1 MITFLVLILAFVAG
15 SLYAEDPLIVFFIDP
30 TYAEYSGDAMLV
42 CTPGGRHFVIDAGMY
57 SGYSPPWDCGM
68 ERVLPLL
75 DSLGVTY
82 LDGAVGTHPHA
93 DHIGGL
99 ISVYES
105 LPVVTAYDSGWP
117 YEASWT
123 YENYLQAI
131 WNNGSDYVTPR
142 RGDYLNWDPA
152 LTVEVIHP
160 VEPLSPSNT
169 NNSSIV
175 IRLTY
180 EEVSFLFTGDLETNG
195 GEDVILAA
203 LSTGDIEDISADVL
217 KVGHHGSH
225 TSTCTQWLVAVNPS
239 IAAICLGAGNPYGHP
254 HTEVMNRLNDRGIT
268 IYRTDLDG
276 TFYISSDG
284 EGVYYNTM
292 PPDSGGSEL
301 LNEFAVYP
309 SPATTQATF
318 SWNSDNSQ
326 HCSINIFNLNGEKVF
341 DVQAAGGVYTW
352 DFSTDSGVASPGL
365 YAVVF
370 RTSGGEVFTEYFT
383 VSR

>member
-1 MITFLVLILAFVAG
+1 MKTFLLVILATAAG
-15 SLYAEDPLIVFFIDP
+15 SLYAEDPLVVFFIDP
-30 TYAEYSGDAMLV
+30 TFAEYSGDAILV
-42 CTPGGRHFVIDAGMY
+42 CTPGGRNFIIDAGNI
-57 SGYSPPWDCGM
+57 GWDPPWDCGL

-75 DSLGVTY
+75 DSLDVTY

-93 DHIGGL
+93 DHIGGM

-117 YEASWT
+117 YDASWT
-123 YENYLQAI
+123 YETYLQAI

-142 RGDYLNWDPA
+142 RGDYLDWGPE
-152 LTVEVIHP
+152 LIVEVIHP
-160 VEPLSPSNT
+160 VDPLSPSNA
-169 NNSSIV
+169 NNASIV

-203 LSTGDIEDISADVL
+203 LATGDIEDISADVL

-225 TSTCTQWLVAVNPS
+225 TSTCSQWLSAVNPS

-254 HTEVMNRLNDRGIT
+254 HTEVLNRLEGSGIT
-268 IYRTDLDG
+268 IYRNDLDG
-276 TFYISSDG
+276 TFYLSSDG
-284 EGVYYNTM
+284 EGVYFNTM
-292 PPDSGGSEL
+292 PPDSEGPEPI
-301 LNEFAVYP
+301 NEFAVYP
-309 SPATTQATF
+309 SPATSQATF
-318 SWNSDNSQ
+318 AWNSEDAQ
-326 HCSINIFNLNGEKVF
+326 HCSITVFNLNGEKVF
-341 DVQAAGGVYTW
+341 DVQAAGGTYIW
-352 DFSTDSGVASPGL
+352 NLSTDAGVASPGL
-365 YAVVF
+365 YAAVF

>member
-1 MITFLVLILAFVAG
+1 MILAFEAG

-57 SGYSPPWDCGM
+57 SAYNPPWDCGQ

-75 DSLGVTY
+75 DSLSITY
-82 LDGAVGTHPHA
+82 LDGAVGTHLHA

-99 ISVYES
+99 ISIYES
-105 LPVVTAYDSGWP
+105 IPVVTAYDSGWP
-117 YEASWT
+117 YGGSWT
-123 YENYLQAI
+123 YETYLQAI
-131 WNNGSDYVTPR
+131 WDNGSDYITPR
-142 RGDYLNWDPA
+142 RGDYLDWGPE

-160 VEPLSPSNT
+160 VDPLSPSNA

-180 EEVSFLFTGDLETNG
+180 EDISFLFTGDLETNG
-195 GEDVILAA
+195 GEDVILGA

-217 KVGHHGSH
+217 KVGHHGSF
-225 TSTCTQWLVAVNPS
+225 TSTCTQWLAAVNPS

-254 HTEVMNRLNDRGIT
+254 HSEVLNRLNDRGIT
-268 IYRTDLDG
+268 IYRNDLHG

-284 EGVYYNTM
+284 YDAYYNTM
-292 PPDSGGSEL
+292 PPQGPEPI
-301 LNEFAVYP
+301 NEFAVYP
-309 SPATTQATF
+309 SPATTQANF
-318 SWNSDNSQ
+318 AWNSSDNQ
-326 HCSINIFNLNGEKVF
+326 HCSITVFNLNGEKVL
-341 DVQAAGGVYTW
+341 DVQAAGGIFTW
-352 DFSTDSGVASPGL
+352 NLTTDSGVASPGL
-365 YAVVF
+365 YAAVF